1 MSKKLP
7 ILMIPLLFATSLFS
21 CDRPGAAPSGDPL
34 PDLEAR
40 FSLPTL
46 AELEGNRVGTLYLAP
61 SIEGDKA
68 GRFGA
73 RSGVSLVSE
82 SGAALSWQDVG
93 VGQTA
98 TLSRDGAGEIK
109 RAIVHGDP
117 EEAIFLWQGT
127 AFFADGSVYFRLQ
140 SGTTFLYQD
149 KGTEESVPGH
159 VAMKVRGKTQTIH
172 EVAMRIGESDVW
184 FSPNPSGFAGYEVFE

>member
-7 ILMIPLLFATSLFS
+7 ILMIPLLFATSLLS
-21 CDRPGAAPSGDPL
+21 CNCPSAAPSGDPS

-61 SIEGDKA
+61 SIEGGEA

-73 RSGVSLVSE
+73 RSGISLVSE

-109 RAIVHGDP
+109 KAIVHGDP
-117 EEAIFLWQGT
+117 EDAIFLWQGT

-140 SGTTFLYQD
+140 SGMTFLYRA
-149 KGTEESVPGH
+149 KGAEGSVPGH
-159 VAMKVRGKTQTIH
+159 VAMKVRGKTQTIDD
-172 EVAMRIGESDVW
+172 VAMKKEESEVL